1 MGDLEWMEQ
10 LYWCPSFYIF
20 HKGNTLCITIICIII
35 IAINFLPN
43 SYYFNVLIFFG
54 YDFSLFYNENMKWK
68 NYKCIIIVIIIN

>member
-1 MGDLEWMEQ
+1 M
-10 LYWCPSFYIF
+10 
-20 HKGNTLCITIICIII
+20 IICIII